1 MTSTQVHTRARGA
14 LGGLLA
20 GLGFF
25 GGIAATKATEKSEY
39 PRPGTPPE
47 EVQKYF
53 TESTT
58 AARLS
63 VLGHAVSVSGLA
75 RFTGTVAGLAKRA
88 GKGSGALRAAALTGG
103 GFAVA
108 TQMLSASSTLLLTS
122 KDNHLQTTKD
132 LREVSYH
139 LGGHLHGVGFG
150 LLTGAL
156 GIAGLRSG
164 ELPKPVAI
172 ASLVA
177 SPLGILGPLTLLKK
191 QTMVALPIGHL
202 LSLLVSGAAGVTLA
216 RGSRPRQ
223 LTDGSAKAADKEE
236 TS

>member
-1 MTSTQVHTRARGA
+1 MTTSQDRPPRARGA

-47 EVQKYF
+47 ELARYF
-53 TESTT
+53 TESAT

-63 VLGHAVSVSGLA
+63 VAGHAVSTTGLA
-75 RFTGTVAGLAKRA
+75 RFTGTVAGLAKRS
-88 GKGSGALRAAALTGG
+88 GKGSGALRTAALVGG
-103 GFAVA
+103 GWAVA
-108 TQMLSASSTLLLTS
+108 TQALSASATLLLTS
-122 KDNHLQTTKD
+122 KDNHLQTTRD

-139 LGGHLHGVGFG
+139 LGGHVHGVGFG

-156 GIAGLRSG
+156 GVAGLRTG
-164 ELPKPVAI
+164 ELPRPVAI

-177 SPLGILGPLTLLKK
+177 APLGVLGPLTLLKK

-202 LSLLVSGAAGVTLA
+202 LSLLVSGAAAVALA
-216 RGSRPRQ
+216 RRPRE
-223 LTDGSAKAADKEE
+223 LTS
-236 TS
+236 